1 MDRAAAQPAPDPAV
15 PATGDAADPA
25 VAAVPR
31 TPRSEKPRT
40 EKPRIERLRQRA
52 DFLRAASA
60 RRQGTAGFLL
70 QARQR
75 PDGGAGKTS
84 GPDAA
89 PTGAMRVGFTCS
101 KKIGNAVAR
110 NRAKRRLRALAAEIM
125 PMGGRPGWDYV
136 LVGRPDATI
145 DRAFADLRADLVS
158 ALDRIHSQPEGQGGR
173 PPRPH
178 KNQPTNQPKNLPKT
192 GAGA

>member
-31 TPRSEKPRT
+31 TPRS